1 MAINN
6 STKTVNL
13 ALQGGGAHGA
23 FAWGVLDR
31 LIEDGRLQIDGLT
44 ATSAGSMNASVYAYG
59 KMMGGPDGAREALHN
74 FWRKISQAG
83 ELYSPIKYMPLSFL
97 LFETWTRLFSPYQ
110 FNPFNFNPLRQ
121 VLSESVDFEKLVMCK
136 STNLFINTTNAR
148 TGRVR
153 VFRNEEITLDVVL
166 ASACLPFLFQ
176 AVEIDGEHYWDGGYT
191 GNPPLHPLFYHT
203 QSRDVVILHINPM
216 YQESIPTQAPEIAN
230 RINEISFNSSLLKE
244 LRAIAFVNKLL
255 EEGWLKDEYRS
266 KLKHVLVHSIHADS
280 ALGDLTLASKFNC
293 DWNFLTELRD
303 RGRQTAEQWLDQ
315 NFEHIGERATVDLR
329 EEYLGES
336 SLGKSARR
344 GRVRDEDALPQPHSG
359 ITLQR
364 RIDKPAA
371 RSQSGE
377 RDAPAASA
385 AIP

>member
-1 MAINN
+1 MAITN

-23 FAWGVLDR
+23 FAWGVLDK
-31 LIEDGRLQIDGLT
+31 LIEDGRLQIEGLT

-59 KMMGGPDGAREALHN
+59 KMIGVPDGAREALHD
-74 FWRKISQAG
+74 FWHNISNAG
-83 ELYSPIKYMPLSFL
+83 KLWSPIKYMPWEMPWLNGWNSEHSLSFL
-97 LFETWTRLFSPYQ
+97 MFETWTRLFSPYQ
-110 FNPFNFNPLRQ
+110 FNPFNFNPLRH

-136 STNLFINTTNAR
+136 CTNLFISATNAR

-176 AVEIDGEHYWDGGYT
+176 AVEIDGEHYWDGGYM
-191 GNPPLHPLFYHT
+191 GNPVLHPLFYHT

-216 YQESIPTQAPEIAN
+216 YQQNIPTKAPEITD
-230 RINEISFNSSLLKE
+230 RTNEITFNLSLLKE

-266 KLKHVLVHSIHADS
+266 KLKHVLVHSIYADG

-293 DWNFLTELRD
+293 D
-303 RGRQTAEQWLDQ
+303 
-315 NFEHIGERATVDLR
+315 
-329 EEYLGES
+329 
-336 SLGKSARR
+336 
-344 GRVRDEDALPQPHSG
+344 
-359 ITLQR
+359 
-364 RIDKPAA
+364 
-371 RSQSGE
+371 
-377 RDAPAASA
+377 
-385 AIP
+385 